1 MKKKCIFGHIKYN
14 FIEFVLTAVV
24 WRSFQQFMQKH
35 RKWTA
40 RLPLSAGCFLIAQ
53 AGFFIWCTTTVGLYW
68 GIIILLKFHVPSRDF
83 SVKVLH
89 NFVVYESAVDRNL
102 RTIFNRVKNS
112 LSCNILPNTIVTGMP
127 YLPAKGEFV
136 SLNRLSSREL
146 WKWYNS
152 KVFDRWLY
160 GVGQHFTFSLFSRK
174 RKLFAI
180 FDCDFRKYFTKGFFW
195 LNMKNLEISVLTAN
209 SRYLQTAALKYFSFP
224 KSWIQDFGWLQHY
237 SFPGYGIQDFGWL
250 QPAFPNLNAKLWL
263 SCLFPANFNYV
274 NVFSLFSSTWHSCD
288 AVGHKI

>member
-1 MKKKCIFGHIKYN
+1 
-14 FIEFVLTAVV
+14 
-24 WRSFQQFMQKH
+24 
-35 RKWTA
+35 
-40 RLPLSAGCFLIAQ
+40 
-53 AGFFIWCTTTVGLYW
+53 
-68 GIIILLKFHVPSRDF
+68 
-83 SVKVLH
+83 
-89 NFVVYESAVDRNL
+89 
-102 RTIFNRVKNS
+102 
-112 LSCNILPNTIVTGMP
+112 MP

-160 GVGQHFTFSLFSRK
+160 GVGQHFTFCRFSRK

-274 NVFSLFSSTWHSCD
+274 NVFSLFSWHSCD